1 MKKINWF
8 IFTFMAFAIF
18 ACDDEEVLD
27 SEAPTINITSPT
39 NGEDYTLG
47 EADLDINIAFTVMDD
62 MGLEEVTLSVMRP
75 DGTTT
80 ELETWDVN
88 DFLNDNREVS
98 EEFTLTL
105 PNNTPA
111 GDYTI
116 MVDASDE
123 SANTATQESVT
134 ITIIEGS
141 TGGEAGISID
151 GIEEGQTFETLGGT
165 DGVPATFNFQGEEG
179 IDSVNVSARTVEG
192 DREIFNRGFNQ
203 AFFDENNIDNSGD
216 FSFQNDLRFP
226 NTVNAQGENTLTV
239 RSFRGGQMVGERSVN
254 SNLQP
259 AAGTSEVAFNAT
271 PSAAL
276 PEGSRVF
283 ASGNF
288 TDDATFSSIND
299 PGFELMEDENNPGTF
314 GTTVF
319 ADPNRDV
326 NFRFSRMDADG
337 TSSFEVDENCQ
348 ETTQDFRTFSPG
360 TDTGV
365 NAENVNFA
373 GLGNCQ

>member
-141 TGGEAGISID
+141 TGGEAGITVG
-151 GIEEGQTFETLGGT
+151 GIEEGATIESVGNRTPFSFDVRDTE
-165 DGVPATFNFQGEEG
+165 GV
-179 IDSVNVSARTVEG
+179 DSLNVNVMTENGTEISNQNFGADFFSTVGDNTNFTVDTALNIPNVAAARG
-192 DREIFNRGFNQ
+192 NQ
-203 AFFDENNIDNSGD
+203 T
-216 FSFQNDLRFP
+216 L
-226 NTVNAQGENTLTV
+226 TVNA
-239 RSFRGGQMVGERSVN
+239 FRGGQMV
-254 SNLQP
+254 Q
-259 AAGTSEVAFNAT
+259 TSEVNFVGEPMAGAREVTFTVSVPAT
-271 PSAAL
+271 VPDTAQVVIA
-276 PEGSRVF
+276 
-283 ASGNF
+283 GNF
-288 TDDATFSSIND
+288 QSPAPFRTDNPLYALTKN
-299 PGFELMEDENNPGTF
+299 EDGTWSGTF
-314 GTTVF
+314 FVSEDMAYKYALLSEESNDETNYRFVEKDLNCAEISDRTYTFEGGEATVT
-319 ADPNRDV
+319 DTV
-326 NFRFSRMDADG
+326 ENFRNLAPCGD
-337 TSSFEVDENCQ
+337 
-348 ETTQDFRTFSPG
+348 
-360 TDTGV
+360 
-365 NAENVNFA
+365 
-373 GLGNCQ
+373 